1 MKSLESKGFIRVTY
15 SWQHSYCYLTAEG
28 IDYLRT
34 YLNIPAEIVPATH
47 KKNAGRPEGRDR
59 EQEGDRK
66 FGADGKP
73 AFRGSGDREY
83 RARDGGG
90 FGRGGGL

>member
-1 MKSLESKGFIRVTY
+1 M
-15 SWQHSYCYLTAEG
+15 
-28 IDYLRT
+28 RT

-66 FGADGKP
+66 FGGEGKP

-83 RARDGGG
+83 RGRDGG